1 MKRLFVSVFTLF
13 IVFSLFAKND
23 EEKYDSD
30 FYNRKYLIIWV
41 IIGLLRSMEEEM
53 SI

>member
-23 EEKYDSD
+23 EKEYDSD
-30 FYNRKYLIIWV
+30 FYKPKI
-41 IIGLLRSMEEEM
+41 SE
-53 SI
+53 S